1 MSTHT
6 GWKSIKNTGQDHHS
20 SEVWLCHQGLKPER
34 RVGLFCLLCTSCP
47 LPLDSGTA
55 WVIAINPTHAGI
67 DPKHPPMH
75 PLPVGLYLHY
85 FSFGTSRS
93 ADGPLWIVCDAVPSW
108 RSTLPSVSASTA
120 SRMCQCSWNTNRL
133 VTATSRS
140 HSKPWDLYPWQV
152 LRLVFKA
159 SVISE

>member
-67 DPKHPPMH
+67 DPKHPPIH

-120 SRMCQCSWNTNRL
+120 SRDVS
-133 VTATSRS
+133 
-140 HSKPWDLYPWQV
+140 V
-152 LRLVFKA
+152 LMEHQQAGDCHQQIPFQTLGFIPLA
-159 SVISE
+159 GTQTCF